1 MRAVILFDGVCNFC
15 NGAVNF
21 VISRDRDGYFKFA
34 ALQSA
39 VGEELL
45 EKHRIDKVETDS
57 VVLIEDDK
65 AYLHSSAA
73 LRIVRRLPGL
83 WPILYGLIIVP
94 KGIRDWAYRLFAKH
108 RYRLFGRREECM
120 IPTPEIRT
128 RFL

>member
-1 MRAVILFDGVCNFC
+1 MPAVILFDGVCNFC

-21 VISRDRDGYFKFA
+21 VIERDRQGYFKFA
-34 ALQSA
+34 ALQSEA
-39 VGEELL
+39 GEGLL
-45 EKHRIDKVETDS
+45 TKFGIDSVETDS

-73 LRIVRRLPGL
+73 LKIVRRLPAP
-83 WPILYGLIIVP
+83 WPLLYGFIIVP
-94 KGIRDWAYRLFAKH
+94 RSIRDWAYRLFAKH

-120 IPTPEIRT
+120 IPTPEIRA